1 MGPSNRGV
9 GKEGE
14 IERNGVGKQK
24 IKRSRRPRGGGAHRV
39 AAVAVRRRALPAV
52 GRRVSPARP
61 PPTPATPVQFGPLPR
76 AALLLGPPARA
87 SREVGHPPRLV
98 ELGELHGEQF
108 QRASAAAAAAPLLP
122 HVTRPSPGMA
132 GRCEGGA
139 AGVRAALERHRHAPR
154 VEEAATS
161 VYADVAVGIAA
172 PGARVGVDG
181 PLLLLLLLLL
191 LLILMLMLRRTG
203 GRGDVDD

>member
-1 MGPSNRGV
+1 MV
-9 GKEGE
+9 
-14 IERNGVGKQK
+14 
-24 IKRSRRPRGGGAHRV
+24 
-39 AAVAVRRRALPAV
+39 
-52 GRRVSPARP
+52 
-61 PPTPATPVQFGPLPR
+61 
-76 AALLLGPPARA
+76 
-87 SREVGHPPRLV
+87 
-98 ELGELHGEQF
+98 
-108 QRASAAAAAAPLLP
+108 
-122 HVTRPSPGMA
+122 

-181 PLLLLLLLLL
+181 PLLLLLLLL
-191 LLILMLMLRRTG
+191 ILMLMLRRTG